1 MQWYEF
7 RGRIMEDLGIGKRRA
22 MNLEMMFRQKYK
34 GSKDAIQNLTKV
46 WYSDSGRVTFKI
58 RINDKYK
65 EITI

>member
-1 MQWYEF
+1 MNWYEF

-46 WYSDSGRVTFKI
+46 RYSDSGRVTFKLK
-58 RINDKYK
+58 INNKDKM
-65 EITI
+65 ITI